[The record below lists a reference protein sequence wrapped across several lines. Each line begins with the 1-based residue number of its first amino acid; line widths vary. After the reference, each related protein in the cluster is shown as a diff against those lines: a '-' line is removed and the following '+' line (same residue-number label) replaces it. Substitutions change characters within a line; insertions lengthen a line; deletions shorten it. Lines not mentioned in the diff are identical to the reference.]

1 MVGREGGNYAILSS
15 MAYRWPEGAFT
26 MQRVERRKLGGW
38 RATEMQSMS
47 THLTFLKDVPWSMMN
62 HSMLHT
68 GGGAE

>member
-1 MVGREGGNYAILSS
+1 
-15 MAYRWPEGAFT
+15 